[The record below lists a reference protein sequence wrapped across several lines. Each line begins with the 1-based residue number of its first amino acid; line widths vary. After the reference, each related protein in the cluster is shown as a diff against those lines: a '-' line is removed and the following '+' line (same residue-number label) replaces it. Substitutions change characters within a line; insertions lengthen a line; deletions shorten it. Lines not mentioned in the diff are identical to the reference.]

1 MALPEHLR
9 ALVAVAYETGI
20 RKGQLRQLQWHQVDF
35 ERRVI
40 VWHATQTKGG
50 MTHDIPFMGNME
62 SLLRESFKRHLSE
75 CPQCP
80 YVFHFGGKQIG
91 DFRKSWATA
100 CTLAEVPVLLFH
112 DLRRTAG
119 RRLEDAGVPRS
130 VAMRITGH
138 KTESM
143 YLRYA
148 GVRNSRDLQEAARKI
163 EAYRNSREQVQ
174 NLVHLEKSKCD

>member
-1 MALPEHLR
+1 
-9 ALVAVAYETGI
+9 
-20 RKGQLRQLQWHQVDF
+20 
-35 ERRVI
+35 
-40 VWHATQTKGG
+40 
-50 MTHDIPFMGNME
+50 ME
-62 SLLRESFKRHLSE
+62 SLLIDPFKRRQKE
-75 CPQCP
+75 CPNCP
-80 YVFHFGGKQIG
+80 YVFHFEGRRIG

-100 CTLAEVPVLLFH
+100 CKRAGVPGLLFH

-148 GVRNSRDLQEAARKI
+148 GVRNSEDLRDAARKVQV
-163 EAYRNSREQVQ
+163 YRDSRKQVQ
-174 NLVHLEKSKCD
+174 KIRYRERRGDERKTFGIFGAGGGI